1 MALFCDPFNTCGVD
15 QSHRLVSQGIPFSP
29 HLIDPGAHGCLSLPR
44 GSELVSVA
52 LHFCPLSS
60 WPESMSVYR
69 AGIQL
74 LSPPSKGH
82 RKPLFAGISA
92 SSCPRSHAHSPLSPP
107 GVQLDATLCDA
118 PFRSLKATS
127 GSEFPPLL
135 CCSPLLASVTRTLTA
150 VSSLVSSSP
159 IPIPAFTVVWMDL
172 GQNAVDRTWVL
183 R

>member
-60 WPESMSVYR
+60 WPESMSMYR

-135 CCSPLLASVTRTLTA
+135 CWFTPPGVRHQDPH
-150 VSSLVSSSP
+150 SSLVPGLQLPHPYSSLHCRLDGSW
-159 IPIPAFTVVWMDL
+159 AKC
-172 GQNAVDRTWVL
+172 GG
-183 R
+183 